1 MIAKGGE
8 FPAAFHL
15 KHMQK
20 DLRLAL
26 QLADA
31 VGQPLFTTAEEW
43 L

>member
-20 DLRLAL
+20 DLRLA
-26 QLADA
+26 DA